1 MQVIL
6 RFMIKRL
13 LFVLLVDILALPI
26 QAQVKEQDYTVDK
39 NGDIIVT
46 VIVDNLPLQKDEIY
60 AAAQKYMQEAY
71 RDTKYKITTG
81 SNNETITG
89 EGEFAQFYEAN
100 FFPYSYFLNAPILLR
115 VDAKDG
121 RARVSVVLQ
130 YYTGKRVN
138 ANKTADIQ
146 DRISKFYP
154 VNSDENEHKKL
165 YGKAFPL
172 LYKKVKQTLD
182 EVVGMLNSTRSA
194 SSTMDANW

>member
-1 MQVIL
+1 
-6 RFMIKRL
+6 MIKRL
-13 LFVLLVDILALPI
+13 FGILLVNILVLSI
-26 QAQVKEQDYTVDK
+26 QAQVREQDYTVDR

-46 VIVDNLPLQKDEIY
+46 VIVDNLPLQKHEIY

-71 RDTKYKITTG
+71 RETKYKIAA
-81 SNNETITG
+81 SLDNETITG
-89 EGEFAQFYEAN
+89 EGEFTQFYEAN

-138 ANKTADIQ
+138 ANKTEDIQ
-146 DRISKFYP
+146 DRISKFHP
-154 VNSDENEHKKL
+154 VNSDEYEHRKL

-182 EVVGMLNSTRSA
+182 EVVGILKSTRSA
-194 SSTMDANW
+194 SSIMDENW